1 MCCSKSPSLQYVIT
15 RVTGNKHCTVDAKLK
30 IIKNLLY
37 STDNSAQ
44 YYVMTYMGKES
55 KKEWEH
61 VMCITD
67 TLCCTVETNTKL

>member
-1 MCCSKSPSLQYVIT
+1 MQNSKI
-15 RVTGNKHCTVDAKLK
+15 RKD
-30 IIKNLLY
+30 LLC
-37 STDNSAQ
+37 STDNSTQ

-67 TLCCTVETNTKL
+67 TLCGTVETNTKL

>member
-1 MCCSKSPSLQYVIT
+1 MQNS
-15 RVTGNKHCTVDAKLK
+15 K
-30 IIKNLLY
+30 IIKNLLC
-37 STDNSAQ
+37 STDNSTQ